1 MGDLADLVMEKVL
14 KEEPIQPG
22 ETTKTIDEAVDK
34 AEALETKEDVK
45 SSNLPTVKPPPEEP
59 EEKKEEEKPKEKAE
73 EKKEEKAQPPPPA
86 PKVEEKPKPPPEPEY
101 EVTIDG
107 KKEKKPLKDLIAG
120 YQIREAGDRRMAE
133 AHEIRTKA
141 EAKEKEILEKE
152 ASVNR
157 AMEQLFRDPMRTLEE
172 LFSGKIG
179 DPHVAREVVRKKTA
193 DWLAQEL
200 EYESLPP
207 EQKKAMYEVRQFE
220 LEKKRIREERERLDQ
235 ERIQIQQ
242 QTIQRQLF
250 EALDGAVKATG
261 LPDYEGTRRAIA
273 AEMLKLPETLPP
285 NERALQAAQRLKA
298 NGEQAVLS
306 DSIKLLKENPV
317 EKIAELA
324 PDVLEKIRQWEIERL
339 KKEKALKQQSIAAA
353 KASNDS
359 TKPPRRGPAH
369 KVVSGTGFRD
379 FFETK

>member
-1 MGDLADLVMEKVL
+1 MGDLADLVMEQVL

-34 AEALETKEDVK
+34 AEAKEDAT
-45 SSNLPTVKPPPEEP
+45 SSNLPIVNPPPEEP
-59 EEKKEEEKPKEKAE
+59 AEKKEEKAE
-73 EKKEEKAQPPPPA
+73 EKKQEKSEPPPPA
-86 PKVEEKPKPPPEPEY
+86 PKVEEKTKPPPEPEY

-133 AHEIRTKA
+133 AHQIREKA
-141 EAKEKEILEKE
+141 EAREKEISAKE
-152 ASVNR
+152 ATVNR

-172 LFSGKIG
+172 LFSGRIG

-200 EYESLPP
+200 EYETLPP
-207 EQKKAMYEVRQFE
+207 EQKKAMYEARQFE
-220 LEKKRIREERERLDQ
+220 LEKKRIREEREQLDQ
-235 ERIQIQQ
+235 ERSQIQQ
-242 QTIQRQLF
+242 QTIQRQLI
-250 EALDGAVKATG
+250 EALDGAVKASG

-298 NGEQAVLS
+298 NGEQAVLN
-306 DSIKLLKENPV
+306 DSIKLLKDNPV

-324 PDVLEKIRQWEIERL
+324 PEVLEKIRQWEIERV
-339 KKEKALKQQSIAAA
+339 KKEKALKQQSITAA

-359 TKPPRRGPAH
+359 TKPPRRGPAT
-369 KVVSGTGFRD
+369 KVLSATGFRE
-379 FFETK
+379 FYETK

>member
-1 MGDLADLVMEKVL
+1 MGDLADLVMEQVL

-34 AEALETKEDVK
+34 AEAKEDAT
-45 SSNLPTVKPPPEEP
+45 SSNLPIVNPPPEEP
-59 EEKKEEEKPKEKAE
+59 AEKKEEKAE
-73 EKKEEKAQPPPPA
+73 EKKQEKSEPPPPA
-86 PKVEEKPKPPPEPEY
+86 PKVEEKTKPPPEPEY

-133 AHEIRTKA
+133 AHQIREKA
-141 EAKEKEILEKE
+141 EAREKEISAKE
-152 ASVNR
+152 ATVNR

-172 LFSGKIG
+172 LFSGRIG

-200 EYESLPP
+200 EYETLPP
-207 EQKKAMYEVRQFE
+207 EQKKAMYEARQFE
-220 LEKKRIREERERLDQ
+220 LEKKRIREEREQLDQ
-235 ERIQIQQ
+235 ERSQIQQ
-242 QTIQRQLF
+242 QTIQRQLI
-250 EALDGAVKATG
+250 EALDGAVKASG

-298 NGEQAVLS
+298 NGEQAVLN

-324 PDVLEKIRQWEIERL
+324 PEVLEKIRQWEIERIN
-339 KKEKALKQQSIAAA
+339 KEKALKQQSIAAA
-353 KASNDS
+353 KTSKDS
-359 TKPPRRGPAH
+359 IKQPRRGPAQ
-369 KVVSGTGFRD
+369 KVVSSTGFRD
-379 FFETK
+379 FFESR